1 MCILINL
8 YLEIIVFG
16 INKFV
21 YLVLINVVFIGLSCC
36 CRFVDLNM
44 LCKRTTVRGKVKTFR
59 LRVSAR
65 ITFMVYLYLYL

>member
-1 MCILINL
+1 MCKLINL

-21 YLVLINVVFIGLSCC
+21 YLVLINVCIGLSCC
-36 CRFVDLNM
+36 CRCVDLNM
-44 LCKRTTVRGKVKTFR
+44 LCKITTVRGKLKTFR

-65 ITFMVYLYLYL
+65 ITFMVMVWV